1 MATTISIAVRARIT
15 WARGLKHYFFAPSRL
30 LGQGGDGAGQSGNQ
44 GFYLP
49 PVLSMLRTLV
59 GLEIL
64 LDFKTVSDPRAAIGL
79 EANLHKKSQR

>member
-1 MATTISIAVRARIT
+1 M
-15 WARGLKHYFFAPSRL
+15 
-30 LGQGGDGAGQSGNQ
+30 GQSGNQ

-64 LDFKTVSDPRAAIGL
+64 LDFQTVSDPRAAIGL

>member
-1 MATTISIAVRARIT
+1 MTVFPTLRQVSNQAKTLFSCPITAFWGKAVM
-15 WARGLKHYFFAPSRL
+15 
-30 LGQGGDGAGQSGNQ
+30 GQSGNQ

-79 EANLHKKSQR
+79 EANPHKKSQR